1 MLPSSQVSVQVLV
14 RICEQEDGEEA
25 GHFSHSA
32 HGPQVPSDQ
41 YEIPHSDLPSP
52 SRHWSSAV
60 WVLLPTQSP
69 DGQTLSL
76 LQEVQSP
83 HCPPEPAIETLW
95 VGPHP
100 SLHANPDLVK
110 Q

>member
-14 RICEQEDGEEA
+14 RICEQEDREEVGVQPPLLWSPAA

-76 LQEVQSP
+76 LQDVQSP
-83 HCPPEPAIETLW
+83 HCPPEPAIEI
-95 VGPHP
+95 
-100 SLHANPDLVK
+100 VK
-110 Q
+110 GCY